1 MSSTLRGAGSTVGW
15 MLDSAVL
22 GTVVGLIVSA
32 ELLTHP
38 FPPSFEDLVQYR
50 WRVVE
55 LAAPY
60 VGLGTVMGLS
70 QGALL
75 SLAVA
80 SRRFFPP
87 DIAPALFSVVGL
99 ITGTATVGV
108 WLALWA
114 DWVGGCL
121 YSPDMADFTWLAMVL
136 TYAVGSMLL
145 VPLFGVMR
153 CAALANGGR
162 GWALAVSC
170 SAAVV
175 LVAVLWREGFQI
187 LWPG

>member
-1 MSSTLRGAGSTVGW
+1 
-15 MLDSAVL
+15 MLDGAVL

-32 ELLTHP
+32 ELLMHP
-38 FPPSFEDLVQYR
+38 FPPSFEELVQFR
-50 WRVVE
+50 WRVAE
-55 LAAPY
+55 LVAPY
-60 VGLGTVMGLS
+60 VGLGMVMGLS

-75 SLAVA
+75 SLSVA
-80 SRRFFPP
+80 SRRFIHP

-108 WLALWA
+108 WLVLWA
-114 DWVGGCL
+114 SWRIGCE

-145 VPLFGVMR
+145 VPLFGVVR

-175 LVAVLWREGFQI
+175 LVAALWWAGFQI